1 MTLVSTRLTDEQI
14 QKIEEKGIKVYRFLQ
29 IAVEEKLSSDDIPR
43 EQKIDQEST
52 TELLLDLIQTV
63 TKRLGDID
71 IGIKNIDSELVKN
84 NEIAKNKLGLIAEI
98 LRNKSE
104 G

>member
-14 QKIEEKGIKVYRFLQ
+14 QKIEEKGISVYRFLQ

-71 IGIKNIDSELVKN
+71 IGIKNIDNELVKN

>member
-98 LRNKSE
+98 LKNRSE

>member
-14 QKIEEKGIKVYRFLQ
+14 QKIEEKGISVYRFLQ

-98 LRNKSE
+98 LKNRSE

>member
-1 MTLVSTRLTDEQI
+1 MTLVSTRLKDEQI
-14 QKIEEKGIKVYRFLQ
+14 QKIEEKGISVYRFLQ

-71 IGIKNIDSELVKN
+71 IGIKNIDNELVKN

>member
-14 QKIEEKGIKVYRFLQ
+14 QKIEEKGISVYRFLQ

-43 EQKIDQEST
+43 EQKIDLEST

-98 LRNKSE
+98 LKNRSE

>member
-1 MTLVSTRLTDEQI
+1 MTLVSTRLKDEQI
-14 QKIEEKGIKVYRFLQ
+14 QKIEEKGISVYRFLQ

-98 LRNKSE
+98 LKNRSE